1 MGQAESI
8 SLLFSTHGSSPDI
21 LVVVKIYEGGGT
33 PFGAPSW
40 LFSGGGY
47 PLGAGLVVVVFFG
60 VGVLEGSDRS
70 DIMGASVSTS
80 VRFLVKR
87 NFLILSYRLQTSCMP
102 RWLGYTA

>member
-40 LFSGGGY
+40 LFSGGGS
-47 PLGAGLVVVVFFG
+47 PSGVGLVVVVFLG
-60 VGVLEGSDRS
+60 VGVLEGSYRS
-70 DIMGASVSTS
+70 DNTPSRSDQPLQIAQ
-80 VRFLVKR
+80 VRPG
-87 NFLILSYRLQTSCMP
+87 LSPPLSFPSAPFARPFP
-102 RWLGYTA
+102 RS